1 MKMSSLVL
9 MIGVL
14 LVAADNPKDDKK
26 AKTDL
31 DKFQGSWLGVE
42 ITYNG
47 DQASKEGAEKVKFT
61 IKGDKWTVEQPDG
74 IELQGTLKLDEKK
87 KPKEL
92 DATTDDGKTILGIY
106 EVDGD
111 KLKLCYAEP
120 GGERAKEF
128 SSKAGSGH
136 TLAVYKRARRQP

>member
-1 MKMSSLVL
+1 MRMSSLVL
-9 MIGVL
+9 MTGAL
-14 LVAADNPKDDKK
+14 LVAANNPKDDKK

-47 DQASKEGAEKVKFT
+47 EQAPKEAAEKIKLTV
-61 IKGDKWTVEQPDG
+61 KGDKWTFEQVDG
-74 IELQGTLKLDEKK
+74 NELKGTLKLDEKK

-92 DATTDDGKTILGIY
+92 DATTDDGRTILGIY

-128 SSKAGSGH
+128 SSKAGSSH
-136 TLAVYKRARRQP
+136 TLAVYKRSRQQP

>member
-1 MKMSSLVL
+1 MRLSSLVV
-9 MIGVL
+9 MTGVL

-31 DKFQGSWLGVE
+31 DKFQGSWLGLE

-47 DQASKEGAEKVKFT
+47 EKAPKEAAEKVKFM

-74 IELQGTLKLDEKK
+74 NELKGTLKLDQKK

-92 DATTDDGKTILGIY
+92 NAATDDGRTILGIY
-106 EVDGD
+106 EIDGD

-120 GGERAKEF
+120 GSERAKEF

-136 TLAVYKRARRQP
+136 TLAVYKRAK

>member
-1 MKMSSLVL
+1 MT
-9 MIGVL
+9 GAL
-14 LVAADNPKDDKK
+14 LVAANNPKDDKK

-47 DQASKEGAEKVKFT
+47 ELASKEAAEKIKLT
-61 IKGDKWTVEQPDG
+61 IKGDKWTFEQVDG
-74 IELQGTLKLDEKK
+74 NELKGTLKLDEKK

-92 DATTDDGKTILGIY
+92 DATTDDGRTILGIY

-111 KLKLCYAEP
+111 KLKLCYAGP

-128 SSKAGSGH
+128 SSKAGSSH
-136 TLAVYKRARRQP
+136 ALAVYKRARQQP